1 MKKLFILIV
10 ATLVTTISTI
20 AQTTW
25 LVDNVHSNV
34 KFSVSHLII
43 SEVEGSFKVYSGTL
57 VSQKPDFTDAA
68 VNFTVDASSID
79 TDNEMRDK
87 HLKSDEFFNA
97 ENYPT
102 MMFKSVSWKKLNDRL
117 YELEGDLTIRDITKR
132 VTFTVVNG
140 GTIKDPWGNTK
151 AGFKATTII
160 NRFDYGL
167 KWNVLTEAGGATVG
181 KDVSITLN
189 LQFAQKKAS

>member
-1 MKKLFILIV
+1 MKKMFILI
-10 ATLVTTISTI
+10 ASALFTTFG
-20 AQTTW
+20 AVGQTTW
-25 LVDNVHSNV
+25 LVDNVHSGV

-57 VSQKPDFTDAA
+57 LSQKQDFTDSA
-68 VNFTVDASSID
+68 VDFAVDIPSIN

-87 HLKSDEFFNA
+87 HLKSDDFFNA
-97 ENYPT
+97 EKYPKMT
-102 MMFKSVSWKKLNDRL
+102 FRSISWKKVDEKN
-117 YELEGDLTIRDITKR
+117 YVIEGDLTIRDITKR
-132 VTFTVVNG
+132 VAFTVVHG

-151 AGFKATTII
+151 AGFKATTVI

-167 KWNVLTEAGGATVG
+167 KWNALMEAGGATVG